1 MFDMIMWSSSDN
13 SKVTS
18 VSMRGIHGPC
28 VGKLVSI
35 FSKLPKLL
43 QVKLERFSLTQLLLL
58 YN

>member
-1 MFDMIMWSSSDN
+1 MIMWSSSDN

-35 FSKLPKLL
+35 FSKFAKIIA
-43 QVKLERFSLTQLLLL
+43 S
-58 YN
+58 